1 MWGLV
6 SASSMFLWMLPLAA
20 LPILFHLFL
29 RVRKQTRPFPSL
41 MFFLQAE
48 PRLSARK
55 RIREWIALL
64 LRIIVILAILLALSR
79 LLWLGH
85 SGGGAI
91 SQIILI
97 DNSGSMGGMAP
108 DGRSKLA
115 NALDAASGLMRVKV
129 IVENPAGVIRAG
141 IRAEVTYPKN

>member
-1 MWGLV
+1 MWGIV
-6 SASSMFLWMLPLAA
+6 SANTLFLWMLPLAG

-55 RIREWIALL
+55 QLREWLVLL
-64 LRIIVILAILLALSR
+64 LRITAIIALLLALSR

-85 SGGGAI
+85 RGGGSLA
-91 SQIILI
+91 QVLLI
-97 DNSGSMGGMAP
+97 DNSGSMAGLAP

-115 NALDAASGLMRVKV
+115 HALDAASGLIGDMGPADAVALALL
-129 IVENPAGVIRAG
+129 VEDSAAALPSG
-141 IRAEVTYPKN
+141 